1 MAVLWAIMACVAGL
15 VAGALV
21 MRRRMMQRQSAP
33 VLAVDSVVDQEI
45 SELRVRAARLQG
57 ALDAM
62 PNGVIIADADG
73 HVVVRNKAA
82 IRAGDDVH
90 NEVLVQA
97 AVQHHLRAA
106 LRGAERSQT

>member
-1 MAVLWAIMACVAGL
+1 MIVLWAIVGCVAGV

-21 MRRRMMQRQSAP
+21 MRWRMMQGQPAP
-33 VLAVDSVVDQEI
+33 TVTVDSTVDEEI
-45 SELRVRAARLQG
+45 GELRVRAARLQD

-62 PNGVIIADADG
+62 PDGVIIADADG
-73 HVVVRNKAA
+73 RVVVRNKTAT
-82 IRAGDDVH
+82 RAGDDVH
-90 NEVLVQA
+90 DEVLVEA